1 MPSKAA
7 QRDFL
12 LSPADS
18 FSSPIICIILL
29 FPNTFYSYVSY
40 EDDLFS
46 AFYFK
51 KDWTEKALTIGR
63 KKRGTNKPP
72 GQ

>member
-18 FSSPIICIILL
+18 FSSQITCIILL
-29 FPNTFYSYVSY
+29 FPNTFYSYLSY
-40 EDDLFS
+40 EDDFFS

-51 KDWTEKALTIGR
+51 KTGQR
-63 KKRGTNKPP
+63 KC
-72 GQ
+72 